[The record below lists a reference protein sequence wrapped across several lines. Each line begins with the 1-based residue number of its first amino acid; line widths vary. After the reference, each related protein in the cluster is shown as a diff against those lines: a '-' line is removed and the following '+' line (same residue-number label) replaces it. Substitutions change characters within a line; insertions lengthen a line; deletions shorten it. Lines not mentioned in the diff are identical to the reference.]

1 MADRGAVW
9 TDDETRLLIK
19 FWGQKEVQES
29 LGGTYRNSE
38 IYDQIADKMA
48 ENGYDRNAKQCRC
61 KVKQLKKDYRREREF
76 GSPSKRRAFRFY
88 DEMEGIL
95 GNLEAPGL
103 APESTSDTEISNQTE
118 ENVTVGDQKIKSSEA
133 GLVPSWDSAIESIKV
148 EMPPSKFEISAPG
161 NSSRTETNNN
171 TAVSQ
176 EKFRKRRSITS
187 LADRLRTAKR
197 CRSSFIKTRDGERDT
212 KSLLERTLVS
222 QTPEFQASVLLEM
235 ERMKIEKE
243 IELERM
249 RLEYKQKQWK
259 DILQLLTQKYS
270 PRNVCST
277 QSTSGINSSSQN
289 LNNCDG
295 VENSRS
301 SESNAS

>member
-118 ENVTVGDQKIKSSEA
+118 G
-133 GLVPSWDSAIESIKV
+133 
-148 EMPPSKFEISAPG
+148 
-161 NSSRTETNNN
+161 
-171 TAVSQ
+171 
-176 EKFRKRRSITS
+176 
-187 LADRLRTAKR
+187 
-197 CRSSFIKTRDGERDT
+197 
-212 KSLLERTLVS
+212 
-222 QTPEFQASVLLEM
+222 
-235 ERMKIEKE
+235 
-243 IELERM
+243 
-249 RLEYKQKQWK
+249 
-259 DILQLLTQKYS
+259 
-270 PRNVCST
+270 
-277 QSTSGINSSSQN
+277 
-289 LNNCDG
+289 
-295 VENSRS
+295 
-301 SESNAS
+301 